1 MEKNAYLCNMNNEI
15 WKPVLGYEGAYEV
28 SNLGN
33 VRSVDRYVL
42 GQRGCKRLIRGVPL
56 EKHKNSTNNYLLVN
70 LSCGRGPKKHLVHRL
85 VALAF
90 IPNPNNLPQIN
101 HKDEN
106 PHNNSVENLEW
117 CDQYYNNHYGTTRK
131 RIAMTRGFSVIQ
143 MDMDGNEIARYWSA
157 REAARAIGKSQ
168 AAISR
173 ACTGVYKQAYGY
185 LWKYGD

>member
-1 MEKNAYLCNMNNEI
+1 MDNEI
-15 WKPVLGYEGAYEV
+15 WKPVVGYEGAYEV
-28 SNLGN
+28 SNLGR
-33 VRSVDRYVL
+33 VRSVTRVRCAAYGSTAVVKGTEL
-42 GQRGCKRLIRGVPL
+42 AIR
-56 EKHKNSTNNYLLVN
+56 ENTNNKYLLVRLN
-70 LSCGRGPKKHLVHRL
+70 MGGQCRHKLVHRL
-85 VALAF
+85 VAEAF

-106 PHNNSVENLEW
+106 PHNNRVENLEW
-117 CDQYYNNHYGTTRK
+117 CDRYYNNHYGTGKLRA
-131 RIAMTRGFSVIQ
+131 AMTRGFSVIQ

-173 ACTGVYKQAYGY
+173 ACTGAYKQAYGY